1 MFVTNSLNWNI
12 MNSIFCVSYGWL
24 TLQMG
29 KKITS
34 NPEIKKARAYW
45 DINPTWTTTFC
56 NLCVEQIQVGNRTK
70 GACFNTKSQFNLV
83 TKFYDETGQNYDKDQ
98 LKNRWDVL
106 KGDWKVWEQL
116 RNLGMGLGSDAVK
129 GTIATPDN
137 WQDLKLKVS

>member
-1 MFVTNSLNWNI
+1 
-12 MNSIFCVSYGWL
+12 
-24 TLQMG
+24 MG
-29 KKITS
+29 KKTTS
-34 NPEIKKARAYW
+34 NPEVKNARAYW

-56 NLCVEQIQVGNRTK
+56 NLCVEQIQIGNRSRGVAFSIEGWT
-70 GACFNTKSQFNLV
+70 NLV

-116 RNLGMGLGSDAVK
+116 RNLSTGLGSDAVK

-137 WQDLKLKVS
+137 W